1 MSTISAPPLH
11 APRASAADPDRLAAL
26 RRTGLAGAP
35 ADAALDGWA
44 RRAASLLDAPAA
56 FVALVE
62 RERDFHLAR
71 FGVDGPSE
79 LGGCTLALRAM
90 HSALAVADAR
100 VEHGDAAEAA
110 ELGARAFLGA
120 PVRAET
126 GEAIGALCVIGW
138 AERDWTTRDA
148 ELLEALAE
156 GVSAEIGKRTL
167 GAARDAIATLVQ
179 NLAGMVYR
187 VRNDSS
193 MTLEFVSDAAREL
206 TGYSAA
212 ELSRLGGNGFV
223 ELIHP
228 DDRERAR
235 DEVRRA
241 LAEGPRYETT
251 YRIVT
256 ADGSE
261 RWLWEQGQRVG
272 EGEEAI
278 REGLIIDVTERK
290 EAQLALESAER
301 RLRAVVEQA
310 PLMLWVLAADGTVT
324 FSEGRALGTLGLR
337 AGEMVGRN
345 MLREYAGR
353 PRDLERIHRAL
364 AGDTLAYTISDE
376 SYAVEVRYS
385 PVFDDAGRL
394 VYTIGLGVDVS
405 DAERARAELRRT
417 THRLEEVVRTQQE
430 VALAELE
437 PEVVMKLVTER
448 VMELTGADGAV
459 VEMVVGDDI
468 VYSSASGAFAPHVGK
483 RLRVS
488 ASLSGLC
495 TLTGKVQRSDD
506 VTIDPRV
513 DGAMAAMVGARSM
526 MIVPL
531 RTSGGAPMGTLK
543 VVSPRVAAFHESDEQ
558 TLQLVAGLIGE
569 TLGRAEQFRAKRTLV
584 AELEHT
590 NRELARSNR
599 ELEQFAY
606 VASHDLQEPLRM
618 VASYV
623 QLLEHRYA
631 ARLDDEA
638 REFIG
643 FAVDGARRMQRLIHD
658 LLTYS
663 RVGTRGGAAA
673 PVKLERVM
681 ARVEADLALM
691 IGESGA
697 RVTHDPLPEVAGDE
711 GQLAQL
717 FQNLVSNA
725 VKFRRPGVPPRIHVA
740 AAPEGGG
747 WSFTVDDNG
756 IGIDPEYGERVFA
769 LFQRLHRRED
779 YDGTGIGLAL
789 CKKIVERHGGRIAVE
804 PGPGGTGS
812 RFRFTLNAGERA

>member
-1 MSTISAPPLH
+1 LTTISAPPLH

-35 ADAALDGWA
+35 DDGAFDGWA

-56 FVALVE
+56 FVALVDG
-62 RERDFHLAR
+62 ERDFHLAR
-71 FGVDGPSE
+71 AGVDGPRE
-79 LGGCTLALRAM
+79 LGGCTLALQAM
-90 HSALAVADAR
+90 HSALAVGDTR
-100 VEHGDAAEAA
+100 GEHEGAAEAA

-120 PVRAET
+120 PVRATT
-126 GEAIGALCVIGW
+126 GEPIGALCVIGW
-138 AERDWTTRDA
+138 AERAWTPRDA

-167 GAARDAIATLVQ
+167 GSARDAIATLVQ

-212 ELSRLGGNGFV
+212 ELSRQGGNGFV

-228 DDRERAR
+228 DDRERAD

-241 LAEGPRYETT
+241 LAVGPRYETT

-256 ADGSE
+256 ADGAE
-261 RWLWEQGQRVG
+261 RWVREQGQRLG
-272 EGEEAI
+272 EGEGAI

-290 EAQLALESAER
+290 EAQLALEATER

-310 PLMLWVLAADGTVT
+310 PLILWVMAADGTVT
-324 FSEGRALGTLGLR
+324 FSEGRSLPTVGLNP
-337 AGEMVGRN
+337 GEMVGRN
-345 MLREYAGR
+345 MLQVYAGR
-353 PRDLERIHRAL
+353 PRELERIRRAL
-364 AGDTLAYTISDE
+364 AGETLAYTVADE
-376 SYAVEVRYS
+376 SYAIEVRYS
-385 PVFDDAGRL
+385 PVFDDAGRF

-405 DAERARAELRRT
+405 DVERARAELRRT
-417 THRLEEVVRTQQE
+417 TGRLEAVVRTQQE

-495 TLTGKVQRSDD
+495 TRTGEVQRSDD
-506 VTIDPRV
+506 VLSDPRV
-513 DGAMAAMVGARSM
+513 DGVMAAMVGARSM
-526 MIVPL
+526 MIAPL

-543 VVSPRVAAFHESDEQ
+543 VVSPRVAAFGESDKR

-569 TLGRAEQFRAKRTLV
+569 TLGRAEQFRAKRALV
-584 AELEHT
+584 AELE
-590 NRELARSNR
+590 RSNR

-623 QLLEHRYA
+623 QLLEHRHA

-673 PVKLERVM
+673 PVRLERVM
-681 ARVEADLALM
+681 ERVEADLALV

-697 RVTHDPLPEVAGDE
+697 VVTHDPLPEVAGDE

-740 AAPEGGG
+740 AAPHGGG

-756 IGIDPEYGERVFA
+756 IGIEPEYGERVFA

-789 CKKIVERHGGRIAVE
+789 CKKIVERHGGRIGVE

-812 RFRFTLNAGERA
+812 RIRFTLNAGERP